1 MENSSANI
9 LIVDDEAVTCTILE
23 TVLERA
29 GYKTMISNNGEQAL
43 RSVRDEAPD
52 LVLLDVMLPDI
63 SGYDVYKKIKEDPA
77 NHSLPVIFVTSL
89 DEDSVL
95 NYCDEIRE
103 GVDYILKPLRA
114 DILLARVAN
123 VINVVK
129 IQKQLVRQNEKLK
142 EEIIQKNRLSAVI
155 EQFSDSVL
163 IVDSYGSISYANK
176 ACEENSGFSVEELI
190 GKNIWDIQQVTVDA
204 ENTHAMLELIL
215 AGGEWQGT
223 IPNRKKN
230 GSLYMEDISI
240 LPLHKEDGKDSCHV
254 MIKKDVTEKRRL
266 ESIASSVNLMDN
278 VGFVFSGIRHE
289 LGNPINSLKMTL
301 SVLGKKINDF
311 PEETVKDF
319 LDRSL
324 HEVGRIEYL
333 LKSLR
338 SFSMFELPVPAEIK
352 LQDFLKN
359 LVAMHRKD
367 LDRNRVQLMLEVS
380 DNADTVF
387 ADDRALLQ
395 VMLNLLTNAANA
407 LEGRPEPRIT
417 IRAKKESSKLVCL
430 SLEDNGCG
438 ISEKNQEMLFKP
450 FFTTRAEGTGL
461 GLVIVK
467 KMLAQMDCSIHVSST
482 EDVGTVISILLP
494 TSEVVR
500 D

>member
-1 MENSSANI
+1 
-9 LIVDDEAVTCTILE
+9 
-23 TVLERA
+23 
-29 GYKTMISNNGEQAL
+29 
-43 RSVRDEAPD
+43 
-52 LVLLDVMLPDI
+52 MLPDI
-63 SGYDVYKKIKEDPA
+63 SGYEVYKKIKDDPA

-95 NYCDEIRE
+95 NYCDEIHE

-129 IQKQLVRQNEKLK
+129 IKKQLARQNEKLK
-142 EEIIQKNRLSAVI
+142 EEIVQKNRLSAVI

-163 IVDSYGSISYANK
+163 IVDGFGKISYANK
-176 ACEENSGFSVEELI
+176 ECEKNSGFSVEELV
-190 GKNIWDIQQVTVDA
+190 GKQIWDILHVSMKDA
-204 ENTHAMLELIL
+204 KTHSMLELIL
-215 AGGEWQGT
+215 AGKEWQGT
-223 IPNRKKN
+223 IQNRKKN
-230 GSLYMEDISI
+230 GNLYMEDVSI
-240 LPLHKEDGKDSCHV
+240 LPLQEDDGKNKCHV
-254 MIKKDVTEKRRL
+254 IIKKDVTEKRRL

-301 SVLGKKINDF
+301 SVLSKKINDF
-311 PEETVKDF
+311 PKETVKDF
-319 LDRSL
+319 LDRSQ

-338 SFSMFELPVPAEIK
+338 SFSMFELPVPAEIE
-352 LQDFLKN
+352 LSGFLNK

-367 LDRNRVQLMLEVS
+367 LAKGRVQITFEVEES
-380 DNADTVF
+380 AETVF
-387 ADDRALLQ
+387 ADERALLQ

-407 LEGRPEPRIT
+407 LEGRSEPQIK
-417 IRAKKESSKLVCL
+417 IRAKKESHSLVCL

-467 KMLAQMDCSIHVSST
+467 KMLAQMDSSIHVSST

-494 TSEVVR
+494 IREVVKG
-500 D
+500 